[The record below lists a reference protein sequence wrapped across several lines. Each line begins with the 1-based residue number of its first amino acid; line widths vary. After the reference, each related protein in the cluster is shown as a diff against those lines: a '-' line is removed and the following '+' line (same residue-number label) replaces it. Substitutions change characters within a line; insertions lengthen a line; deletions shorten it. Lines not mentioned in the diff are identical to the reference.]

1 MAWILA
7 LWCLALLFVGGL
19 VTTYRVGMAVPD
31 WPTTFGRNMFTYPL
45 DEMLSNFGVTVEHS
59 HRLVASGLGLISILT
74 VVLVFAMRE
83 RAGLR
88 KLSVGVLAA
97 IVAQGLLGGSR
108 VLENDQRLAFL
119 HGASAQLV
127 YGLVAAFFVLTTRA
141 WSTLETRPC
150 KQARGLRRLAVL
162 TLVLVY
168 CQIVLG
174 AWLRHSGATIALALH
189 VFGAV
194 ASFFLVLA
202 LAKKL
207 FATFDEGA
215 AGGHERGPLRSTA
228 RWLVSCLLGQMAL
241 GLLSVFAIYGVSGG
255 FAARPSMFEVVSAT
269 SHVAVGALLLGG
281 CVAAVLFS
289 RRTVRVTAVAK
300 QPAAAVQPGL
310 GLTA

>member
-7 LWCLALLFVGGL
+7 AWCLALLFVGGL

-31 WPTTFGRNMFTYPL
+31 WPTTFGHNMFTYPL

-59 HRLVASGLGLISILT
+59 HRLVASGLGLLSILT
-74 VVLVFAMRE
+74 VVLAFAKKE

-88 KLSVGVLAA
+88 WLSLGLLAA
-97 IVAQGLLGGSR
+97 IVAQGVLGGSR

-127 YGLVAAFFVLTTRA
+127 YALVAAFFVMTTRA
-141 WSTLETRPC
+141 WSTLESRPC

-168 CQIVLG
+168 GQIVLG
-174 AWLRHSGATIALALH
+174 AWLRHSGTTIALTLH
-189 VFGAV
+189 AIGAV
-194 ASFFLVLA
+194 GTFFLVLA

-207 FATFDEGA
+207 FKTFDEGE
-215 AGGHERGPLRSTA
+215 AGGHERGPLRSTG
-228 RWLVSCLLGQMAL
+228 RWLVTCLLGQMVL
-241 GLLSVFAIYGVSGG
+241 GSLSVFAIFGVSGG
-255 FAARPSMFEVVSAT
+255 FGARPSMFEVVSAT
-269 SHVAVGALLLGG
+269 SHVAFGALLLGG

-289 RRTVRVTAVAK
+289 RRTVRAKVVAK
-300 QPAAAVQPGL
+300 QPAAVLQSGL
-310 GLTA
+310 GATA